1 MIPNEPGPPTATAAA
16 TVVLVRDGEAGLET
30 LLLRRNK
37 RLDFAGGLWVFPG
50 GRVDAADRA
59 GLADHDELGAA
70 RRAAVREAHEEAG
83 LEVDASLLVPLAHW
97 TPPAQ
102 TPKRFLTWFFVAP
115 APAGAVQI
123 DQGEIHDH
131 IWLPPAAALARR
143 NARALDLLPPTWV
156 TLETLAE
163 HTSTAGL
170 LAALH
175 GRTPERFETRI
186 LAADGAGVAVWEGDA
201 AWATGDVD
209 APGPRLRL
217 WMAADNWRFERSR

>member
-1 MIPNEPGPPTATAAA
+1 MVPNESVPPPATPAA
-16 TVVLVRDGEAGLET
+16 TVILVRDGAAGLET

-50 GRVDAADRA
+50 GRVDPSDRA
-59 GLADHDELGAA
+59 GLAADDELGAA
-70 RRAAVREAHEEAG
+70 RRAAIREAHEEAG
-83 LEVDASLLVPLAHW
+83 LEVDASLLVTLAHW
-97 TPPAQ
+97 TPPPQ

-115 APAGAVQI
+115 APPGAVRI

-131 IWLPPAAALARR
+131 VWLRPAEALARR

-163 HTSTAGL
+163 HSSTTNL
-170 LAALH
+170 LAAL
-175 GRTPERFETRI
+175 RDRDPERFETRI
-186 LAADGAGVAVWEGDA
+186 LTAEEGGVAVWEGDA
-201 AWATGDVD
+201 AWATGDVG

-217 WMAADNWRFERSR
+217 WMVGESWRFERSP